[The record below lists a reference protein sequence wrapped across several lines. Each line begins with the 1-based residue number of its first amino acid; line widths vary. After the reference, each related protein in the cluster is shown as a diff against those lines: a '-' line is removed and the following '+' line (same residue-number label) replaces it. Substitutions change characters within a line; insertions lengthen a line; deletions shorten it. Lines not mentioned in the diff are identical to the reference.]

1 MESRGEVG
9 EGSVTSA
16 PANGDERELVRAF
29 TDLHRQHR
37 FVPAAR
43 PVAPMRVWHRPAS
56 DVIDTRAV
64 KAQATAAPAAEP
76 KVAEALAAEPKVAE
90 AQVAQPQVAEPQVA
104 QAATL
109 LDSVVDAPED
119 RPAAPRPDPLSHR
132 PLARQPRRLHHDV
145 PTRPRID
152 DAADDVRRQ
161 GLAGTAERRL
171 SDVLAL
177 AGASGALIA
186 PWPWLLA
193 VTGVCVAVGTVR
205 SVAARRGSISL
216 GIVALPARAAR
227 RVARL
232 LRPRSLARLPVITVK
247 TILAA
252 LVLPAAVAA
261 AVWVVEHGADGV
273 VAAARLAAWQLGLRV
288 LAAVLCLMMLAGV
301 GETRAR
307 RATRLRRVTAQWPDA
322 SVVALATGALALALA
337 VVAVG
342 PRTSGGI
349 LTGHDGLA
357 WAPTPLRPAVDGVR
371 DDVVTAELRTL
382 RSCLSRH
389 QGWAWSV
396 AYTADNPIDDPDVTR
411 LSVRRADTPGPS
423 ALVAAALA
431 ADNQLA
437 PWVEVVE
444 IAVGDAVV
452 LELDRRELDHHGVR
466 LDPATLGPGIV
477 SGGDVLLS
485 GAAAVDRRVAL
496 ACSAGPAL

>member
-1 MESRGEVG
+1 MGSRGEVG
-9 EGSVTSA
+9 EGPVTSA
-16 PANGDERELVRAF
+16 PAYGDERELVRAF
-29 TDLHRQHR
+29 TDLHRQAR
-37 FVPAAR
+37 FMPAAR
-43 PVAPMRVWHRPAS
+43 PVAPMRARHRPTT
-56 DVIDTRAV
+56 DVIDARTV
-64 KAQATAAPAAEP
+64 KAPAAEAP
-76 KVAEALAAEPKVAE
+76 VAE
-90 AQVAQPQVAEPQVA
+90 AQVAEAPASEPQVQEPQVG

-109 LDSVVDAPED
+109 PDAVVDAPED
-119 RPAAPRPDPLSHR
+119 RPAAPRPDAPPHR
-132 PLARQPRRLHHDV
+132 PAARQPRRSHHDLL
-145 PTRPRID
+145 TRPRVA
-152 DAADDVRRQ
+152 DASGDVRRR

-186 PWPWLLA
+186 PWSWLLA
-193 VTGVCVAVGTVR
+193 VSGLCIVVGAVR
-205 SVAARRGSISL
+205 SVLARRGSVTL
-216 GIVALPARAAR
+216 GIVALPVRATR

-232 LRPRSLARLPVITVK
+232 VRPHSLARLPVITAK

-273 VAAARLAAWQLGLRV
+273 VAAARLAAWQSGPRV

-307 RATRLRRVTAQWPDA
+307 RATRLRRATTSWPDA
-322 SVVALATGALALALA
+322 GVVALAAGALGLALS

-342 PRTSGGI
+342 PRVSGGI

-357 WAPTPLRPAVDGVR
+357 WVPASLRPAVDGVR

-396 AYTADNPIDDPDVTR
+396 AYTADNPIGDPDIAR
-411 LSVRRADTPGPS
+411 LSLGRGDMPRPS
-423 ALVAAALA
+423 ALVTAVLA

-437 PWVEVVE
+437 PWVEVVQ
-444 IAVGDAVV
+444 IAVGNSVV
-452 LELDRRELDHHGVR
+452 LALDRRELDHHGVR

-485 GAAAVDRRVAL
+485 GGAAVDRRVAA